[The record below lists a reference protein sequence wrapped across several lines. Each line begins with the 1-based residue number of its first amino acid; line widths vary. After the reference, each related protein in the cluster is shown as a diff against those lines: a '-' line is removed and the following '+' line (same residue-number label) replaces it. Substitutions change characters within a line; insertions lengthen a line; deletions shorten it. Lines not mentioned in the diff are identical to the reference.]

1 MTIVASSATTTQTV
15 TTRRRNA
22 NAASSDSQG
31 RRIAGMEAAWV
42 AAARGH
48 DVTVFGA
55 SDAIGGKAWLREQLP
70 GGETVSSIYD
80 YQTFAAKRA
89 GVIRP

>member
-1 MTIVASSATTTQTV
+1 
-15 TTRRRNA
+15 
-22 NAASSDSQG
+22 
-31 RRIAGMEAAWV
+31 MEAAWV

-80 YQTFAAKRA
+80 YQTVAARRAGARFDTRPDGDGAKRSSPC
-89 GVIRP
+89 GRTR